1 MANFEFKKGRS
12 TIVGNQMDDVE
23 NADARTVLKTFHV
36 RSITPAMVRFFEAK
50 LGWLPFNLFADIN
63 RQANEMTEA
72 LLTEI
77 ENKPLPPQIIQLL
90 EQDLKKKEQVSL
102 LKGVSL
108 NKEQIGT
115 LFLQA
120 GKRGYKFSSYRFE
133 GKPKQFDEKE
143 LPSFIYLR
151 DNGDVE
157 FGGETNLTKGQMK
170 DLVLSS
176 DFLVSRIL
184 DNGKHWHCFFQN
196 AKSLQGKEGG
206 KFGSQPHLHYISD
219 SFGIA
224 KEELV
229 KSVKSGSYPHTPVHI
244 LLTE

>member
-50 LGWLPFNLFADIN
+50 LGWLPFNLFAGIN

-143 LPSFIYLR
+143 LPSFICHQTSS
-151 DNGDVE
+151 
-157 FGGETNLTKGQMK
+157 FHASLTMGN
-170 DLVLSS
+170 
-176 DFLVSRIL
+176 I
-184 DNGKHWHCFFQN
+184 
-196 AKSLQGKEGG
+196 
-206 KFGSQPHLHYISD
+206 
-219 SFGIA
+219 GIA
-224 KEELV
+224 FFRMPKAFKEKREVNLV
-229 KSVKSGSYPHTPVHI
+229 PNHIFTIYQI
-244 LLTE
+244 LLA

>member
-23 NADARTVLKTFHV
+23 NADARTVLKAFHV

-50 LGWLPFNLFADIN
+50 LGWLPFNLFAGIN

-224 KEELV
+224 KEDLV

>member
-1 MANFEFKKGRS
+1 MANFVFKKGKS

-23 NADARTVLKTFHV
+23 NADAQTVLKKFHV
-36 RSITPAMVRFFEAK
+36 RSVTPVIERFFEAK
-50 LGWLPFNLFADIN
+50 LGWLPFDLFAGIL
-63 RQANEMTEA
+63 RYANEMTEA
-72 LLTEI
+72 LLTKI
-77 ENKPLPPQIIQLL
+77 ENKPLPPQIIQIL

-102 LKGVSL
+102 LKGVCL
-108 NKEQIGT
+108 KKEQLGT
-115 LFLQA
+115 LLLQA

-143 LPSFIYLR
+143 LPLFIYLH
-151 DNGDVE
+151 DNDDVE

-170 DLVLSS
+170 DLVISS
-176 DFLVSRIL
+176 DILITNIL

-206 KFGSQPHLHYISD
+206 KFGSKPHLHYISD

-224 KEELV
+224 KEDLV
-229 KSVKSGSYPHTPVHI
+229 KSIKSGSYPHTSVHI

>member
-12 TIVGNQMDDVE
+12 TIVGNHMDDVE
-23 NADARTVLKTFHV
+23 NADARSVLKTFHV
-36 RSITPAMVRFFEAK
+36 HSIIPAMVRFFETK
-50 LGWLPFNLFADIN
+50 LGWLPFNLFAGIN
-63 RQANEMTEA
+63 RQANEMTKA

-77 ENKPLPPQIIQLL
+77 ENKPLPPQFIQLL

-133 GKPKQFDEKE
+133 GKPKQFDEKD
-143 LPSFIYLR
+143 LPSFVRLR
-151 DNGDVE
+151 ENGDVE
-157 FGGETNLTKGQMK
+157 FCGETTLTKGQMK

-176 DFLVSRIL
+176 DFLVTRIL

-206 KFGSQPHLHYISD
+206 KYGSQPHLHYISD
-219 SFGIA
+219 SFGIS
-224 KEELV
+224 KEDLV
-229 KSVKSGSYPHTPVHI
+229 KSVKNGSYPHTPVHI

>member
-1 MANFEFKKGRS
+1 
-12 TIVGNQMDDVE
+12 MDDVE

-36 RSITPAMVRFFEAK
+36 RSITPVMIRFFEAK
-50 LGWLPFNLFADIN
+50 LGWLPFELFAGIL
-63 RQANEMTEA
+63 RKANEMTEA

-77 ENKPLPPQIIQLL
+77 ENKPLPTQIIQLL
-90 EQDLKKKEQVSL
+90 ENNLKKKEQVSL
-102 LKGVSL
+102 LKGVTL
-108 NKEQIGT
+108 KKKQLGT
-115 LFLQA
+115 MFLQA
-120 GKRGYKFSSYRFE
+120 GKRGYKFNSYRFE

-157 FGGETNLTKGQMK
+157 FGGETNLTNGQMK

-176 DFLVSRIL
+176 DFLVTRIL

-196 AKSLQGKEGG
+196 ARSLQGKEGG
-206 KFGSQPHLHYISD
+206 EYGSQPHLHYISD

-224 KEELV
+224 KEDLV
-229 KSVKSGSYPHTPVHI
+229 KSVKGGSYPHTPVHI

>member
-36 RSITPAMVRFFEAK
+36 HSIISAMVRFFETK
-50 LGWLPFNLFADIN
+50 LGWLPFNLFAGIN

-224 KEELV
+224 KEDLV

>member
-50 LGWLPFNLFADIN
+50 LGWLPFNLFAGIN

-224 KEELV
+224 KEDLV
-229 KSVKSGSYPHTPVHI
+229 KSVKSGTIYC
-244 LLTE
+244 

>member
-50 LGWLPFNLFADIN
+50 LGWLPFNLFAGIN

-170 DLVLSS
+170 DLFCHQTSS
-176 DFLVSRIL
+176 F
-184 DNGKHWHCFFQN
+184 H
-196 AKSLQGKEGG
+196 ASLTMGN
-206 KFGSQPHLHYISD
+206 I
-219 SFGIA
+219 GIA
-224 KEELV
+224 FFRMPKAFKEKREVNLV
-229 KSVKSGSYPHTPVHI
+229 PNHIFTIYQI
-244 LLTE
+244 LLA

>member
-1 MANFEFKKGRS
+1 MANFEFRKGKS
-12 TIVGNQMDDVE
+12 TLIGNQMDDVE

-36 RSITPAMVRFFEAK
+36 RSITPVMVRFFEAK
-50 LGWLPFNLFADIN
+50 FGWLPFELFAGIH
-63 RQANEMTEA
+63 RKANEMTEA
-72 LLTEI
+72 LLMEI
-77 ENKPLPPQIIQLL
+77 EKKPLPPQIIQLL

-108 NKEQIGT
+108 TKEQLGT
-115 LFLQA
+115 MFLQA
-120 GKRGYKFSSYRFE
+120 EKRGYKFSSYRFE
-133 GKPKQFDEKE
+133 GKPKQYDEKD

-151 DNGDVE
+151 ENGNIE
-157 FGGETNLTKGQMK
+157 YGGDTTLTKGQMK

-176 DFLVSRIL
+176 DYLVTRIL
-184 DNGKHWHCFFQN
+184 DNGNHWHCFFQN

-206 KFGSQPHLHYISD
+206 KYGSQPHLHYISD

-224 KEELV
+224 KEDLV
-229 KSVKSGSYPHTPVHI
+229 KSVKNGSYPHTPVHI

>member
-1 MANFEFKKGRS
+1 MANFEFKKGNS
-12 TIVGNQMDDVE
+12 TYIGNQMDDVE
-23 NADARTVLKTFHV
+23 NGDVRTVLKTFHV
-36 RSITPAMVRFFEAK
+36 RSITPVMVRFFEAK
-50 LGWLPFNLFADIN
+50 LGWLPFELFAGIH
-63 RQANEMTEA
+63 RKANEMTEA

-77 ENKPLPPQIIQLL
+77 ENKPLPTQIIQLL
-90 EQDLKKKEQVSL
+90 ENNLKKKEQVSL
-102 LKGVSL
+102 LKGVTL
-108 NKEQIGT
+108 KKEQLGT
-115 LFLQA
+115 MFLQA
-120 GKRGYKFSSYRFE
+120 GKRGYKFSSYHFE

-143 LPSFIYLR
+143 LPSFVYLR

-206 KFGSQPHLHYISD
+206 KYGSQPHLHYISD
-219 SFGIA
+219 SFGIS
-224 KEELV
+224 KEDLV
-229 KSVKSGSYPHTPVHI
+229 KSLKNGSYPHTPVHI